1 MKTFSLPLLIAAA
14 DRAAKVMADL
24 AKADPDNAQLQ
35 ANAAYSAA
43 YARDVRNSGVEI
55 DLMGESPD
63 DRHDAACIE
72 AAIEADA
79 MFLGKR

>member
-1 MKTFSLPLLIAAA
+1 
-14 DRAAKVMADL
+14 MADL
-24 AKADPDNAQLQ
+24 AKADPDNARLQ

-43 YARDVRNSGVEI
+43 YARDVRNSATEF
-55 DLMGESPD
+55 DFTGEPAD